1 MLDAARL
8 PFVPVKPTRRRL
20 AALVAGLVAALVVL
34 LTGTPA
40 WAHAELVGSTPADGE
55 VIDGPPGAVVLRF
68 SEQVETALGGIRV
81 FDAQGEPLD
90 VGETERTP
98 GEPNAIEVR
107 LPATGRGTY
116 LVAWRVTSADGHP
129 IQGSYLFSVGERSAV
144 SATAAQVLARSTGDR
159 TVGVTL
165 GVTRWLIFAG
175 FVLLVG
181 MLAFVADTRR
191 ASARGVTIGLVGAVL
206 LVAGSLAS
214 IALQGPYATGEGIG
228 RALRPSVWADT
239 MHTSFGRQALF
250 RSALG
255 AFGAALALVAAR
267 VDKGWWR
274 TAALSI
280 GPFAAATIAYS
291 GHAHTG
297 RYTLFGIVVDVAHL
311 VAVAWWLGGL
321 TVLALTALRS
331 DGGREAVQRFSP
343 LAFGCVV
350 VVVVTGVAQSWRQVG
365 SLDALSTDYG
375 RLLQVKVAAVV
386 AVLVAAALTR
396 RTLHRWDA
404 DADADAPSPAPSLL
418 RRAVAGELAL
428 GLVVLGV
435 TAGLVATPPARESL
449 ARPVN
454 VTLVDKTGA
463 TLNLTVDPARVGASI
478 SHIYITPP
486 GGSLTPAAEATMRLS
501 LASKGVEDL
510 EVPLEPSGPN
520 HFSSAGLRF
529 PLAGRWQAT
538 VTVRFG
544 EFDAST
550 FTTTF
555 TVR

>member
-68 SEQVETALGGIRV
+68 SEQVETALGAIRL
-81 FDAQGEPLD
+81 FDATGEPVE
-90 VGETERTP
+90 VGDSVRVP
-98 GEPNAIEVR
+98 GDRDAVQVE
-107 LPATGRGTY
+107 LPPLARGTY
-116 LVAWRVTSADGHP
+116 LVAWRVTSADAHP

-144 SATAAQVLARSTGDR
+144 SAGAAAVLARSSGDR
-159 TVGVTL
+159 TVGALL
-165 GVTRWLIFAG
+165 GVSRWLVFAG

-181 MLAFVADTRR
+181 ALAFVADTRR
-191 ASARGVTIGLVGAVL
+191 IAPRTIALATVGAGL
-206 LVAGSLAS
+206 LVVASLAS
-214 IALQGPYATGEGIG
+214 IALQGPYATGASLG

-239 MHTSFGRQALF
+239 MRTSFGRQALF
-250 RSALG
+250 RTALA
-255 AFGAALALVAAR
+255 AFGAALALVASK
-267 VDKGWWR
+267 VDKSWWR

-297 RYTLFGIVVDVAHL
+297 RYVLLGTIADIAHL

-321 TVLALTALRS
+321 TVLATTAVRAS
-331 DGGREAVQRFSP
+331 DGREVFRRFSP

-350 VVVVTGVAQSWRQVG
+350 VIVVSGLVQSWRQVG

-375 RLLQVKVAAVV
+375 RLLQVKLAAVV
-386 AVLVAAALTR
+386 ALVVTAAVTR
-396 RTLHRWDA
+396 RALQRWAA
-404 DADADAPSPAPSLL
+404 DLRPPSLL
-418 RRAVAGELAL
+418 RRAVLGELAL
-428 GLVVLGV
+428 GLVVMGV

-454 VTLVDKTGA
+454 VTLVDKNGA
-463 TLNLTVDPARVGASI
+463 TLNITIDPARVGASVT
-478 SHIYITPP
+478 HLYATPP
-486 GGSLTPAAEATMRLS
+486 GGSLIRAEEATMNLS
-501 LASKGVEDL
+501 LPAKGVDDL
-510 EVPLEPSGPN
+510 SVPLEPAGPN
-520 HFSSAGLRF
+520 HFSSTGLRF
-529 PLAGRWQAT
+529 PFAGRWQVA

-544 EFDAST
+544 EFDASS
-550 FTTTF
+550 FTTTIS
-555 TVR
+555 VR